1 MTARALAIIGLGMLC
16 GACAERSRLVNSE
29 ADQQPLRVFSVCDL
43 PTIHA
48 EHKLD
53 PVSIRGRFD
62 LLGHRFGLR
71 DDRCPTYALF
81 FNEQRGDLD
90 VSLCSYER
98 LVKEFGCP
106 GGNDNGPVLTV
117 TGVVSAPASA
127 NDEYWYMSVVRM
139 SDFENV
145 RTGARY
151 AVELAPIRSLERTRA
166 R

>member
-1 MTARALAIIGLGMLC
+1 MTPRTLAIVLLGMLC
-16 GACAERSRLVNSE
+16 GACAEGSRPLNSE
-29 ADQQPLRVFSVCDL
+29 ADHQPLRVFSVCDL

-71 DDRCPTYALF
+71 DDKCPAYALF
-81 FNEQRGDLD
+81 FNDQRGDLD

-106 GGNDNGPVLTV
+106 GGNENGPILTV

-127 NDEYWYMSVVRM
+127 KEEYSYMSVIRM

-151 AVELAPIRSLERTRA
+151 AIELAPNKSLERTRE

>member
-1 MTARALAIIGLGMLC
+1 MTPHTLAIVVLGMLC
-16 GACAERSRLVNSE
+16 GGCAEKSRLVDSE
-29 ADQQPLRVFSVCDL
+29 ANHQPSRVYSVCDL

-48 EHKLD
+48 ERKVD
-53 PVSIRGRFD
+53 AVSIRGRLD

-71 DDRCPTYALF
+71 DDKCPAYALF
-81 FNEQRGDLD
+81 FNDQRGDLD

-106 GGNDNGPVLTV
+106 GGNDNGPILTV

-127 NDEYWYMSVVRM
+127 NDEYSYISVVRM

-151 AVELAPIRSLERTRA
+151 AIELAPNKSLERTRG